1 MAVETRVFFTFLEYV
16 KGRIP
21 GFYKYK
27 EVAATLDDD
36 VLAEQKRVNEGSFDS
51 YNDVLKVY
59 NLEKKFRK

>member
-1 MAVETRVFFTFLEYV
+1 MFFTFLEYV
-16 KGRIP
+16 KGSIP

-36 VLAEQKRVNEGSFDS
+36 VLAEQKRINEGSFDS